1 MCSSDLYVKDKDLWS
16 KEKLSALEKLHF
28 ALKELDCVKQVDD
41 LFTLRSIRGSKGE
54 IDSRIILKRAAETL
68 STIDQARADA
78 LSNPILVDTLISR
91 DGTALGIVVSFHD
104 SLDKKASYSQI
115 NQALETTIAPF
126 HSAFQE
132 IFQVGSSRIN
142 ATMKTLL
149 FDDLKLLGPLSAIAL
164 AAGIFFFLGSGFA
177 AIVPLITSGLS
188 LVWTLGIMGWTNI
201 PLNILT
207 AMLPTLIIIIGSAED
222 THMMISYFQGVTR
235 TIDNHRPF
243 ATRFMMKHMGV
254 DRKSVV

>member
-1 MCSSDLYVKDKDLWS
+1 MFIRFFMLGANHRLATVLFLAMVTCITGLGLPRLNVDTGFGSLMPDSHPDRRIYEQIVREFGSDNRSIVYVKDKDLWS

-164 AAGIFFFLGSGFA
+164 AAGIF
-177 AIVPLITSGLS
+177 
-188 LVWTLGIMGWTNI
+188 
-201 PLNILT
+201 
-207 AMLPTLIIIIGSAED
+207 
-222 THMMISYFQGVTR
+222 
-235 TIDNHRPF
+235 
-243 ATRFMMKHMGV
+243 
-254 DRKSVV
+254 